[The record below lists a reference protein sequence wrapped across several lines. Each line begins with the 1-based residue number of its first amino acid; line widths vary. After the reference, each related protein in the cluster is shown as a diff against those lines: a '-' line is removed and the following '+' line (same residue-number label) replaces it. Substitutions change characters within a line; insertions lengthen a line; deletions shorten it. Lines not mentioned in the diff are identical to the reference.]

1 VFEEKIKNNKINY
14 LQSKNKRKNKT
25 IMKSAPKLILAAA
38 GFIVSGF
45 MLGIKMLNP
54 TQIQITI
61 EGSET
66 KVLPIQ
72 AVFTFQDVLIITVS
86 TAVLCLTA
94 MYIWY
99 YTASGAGKV
108 NNEKQELENEKQKIE
123 LEKQKWQHILK
134 TLKNDEKIIYETIF
148 AEDGIMFQNE
158 LIEKTGFSAAKVTRC
173 LDALENRGI
182 VKKTRKGLYNIIS
195 L

>member
-1 VFEEKIKNNKINY
+1 MV
-14 LQSKNKRKNKT
+14 
-25 IMKSAPKLILAAA
+25 LAAA
-38 GFIVSGF
+38 GFIVAGF
-45 MLGIKMLNP
+45 ILGIKLLNP

-72 AVFTFQDVLIITVS
+72 EFFTFTDVLIIAAS
-86 TAVLCLTA
+86 TAVLIITA
-94 MYIWY
+94 IYIWHY
-99 YTASGAGKV
+99 NRDDKAESSAADRISEERMILDNKRQ
-108 NNEKQELENEKQKIE
+108 KMELERQE
-123 LEKQKWQHILK
+123 WQHTLK
-134 TLKNDEKIIYETIF
+134 TLKEDEKIVYETIF
-148 AEDGIMFQNE
+148 AEDGIMYQSE

-182 VKKTRKGLYNIIS
+182 IKRKRKGVHNIVS